1 MKFLTTT
8 SSLLAALTLCAFGES
23 RTHTVESG
31 DTLYSIA
38 RRHKVSAANVMKWNK
53 ISNPNTLKVG
63 TKLSVSPK
71 TSTASTSKK
80 TSSSSKKSSNGRY
93 VVSRGDTFYSI
104 ARNYKISVSTLQA
117 LNPNVRASSLS
128 PGQSLVVKG
137 SPKKTTIKKTVA
149 KKPSVKKETK
159 PAVEKPAITEK
170 VAKATPPEPK
180 ITPAEEIIKAAQ
192 SPELLPKSDNAPI
205 TIMHNSPIAT
215 PPIPPVIKEA
225 PRPVLKTPIT
235 SIILT
240 ENIEF
245 MDIAKKHKT
254 NTAQLNALN
263 GWNYPSSTLLAE
275 GSEIFVPRVK

>member
-23 RTHTVESG
+23 RTYTVQSG

-38 RRHKVSAANVMKWNK
+38 RRHKVSAANVMKWNN
-53 ISNPNTLKVG
+53 ISNPNTLRVG
-63 TKLSVSPK
+63 SKLSVSPK
-71 TSTASTSKK
+71 TSTAPTSKK
-80 TSSSSKKSSNGRY
+80 TSSSSKKNSSGRY

-137 SPKKTTIKKTVA
+137 TPKTTIKKAVA
-149 KKPSVKKETK
+149 NKPSIKKESK
-159 PAVEKPAITEK
+159 PAAPKPATIEK
-170 VAKATPPEPK
+170 VAKLDPPKPK
-180 ITPAEEIIKAAQ
+180 ITPAEEIIKAEQ
-192 SPELLPKSDNAPI
+192 NPELLPKSDNAPI

-215 PPIPPVIKEA
+215 PPSPPIIKEA